1 MLMFSTFASGP
12 NTNGEKKTFRPSTFL
27 LTNFNLCL
35 SMNAV
40 IPVLCL
46 HIATFKYGLDSYL
59 ICNGE
64 VIITEVKNLR
74 KSGQTA
80 RT

>member
-1 MLMFSTFASGP
+1 MGRKKKQK
-12 NTNGEKKTFRPSTFL
+12 KKTFRPSTFL
-27 LTNFNLCL
+27 LRNFNLCF

-40 IPVLCL
+40 IPVLYL